1 MEIRF
6 YTKGE
11 MAAEVLPHISKAS
24 AGNRL
29 MFWIN
34 HNPQL
39 LQELKNLGYNKNQK
53 YFTPPQVKAIV
64 ERLVL

>member
-11 MAAEVLPHISKAS
+11 MAAEVLPNISKAS
-24 AGNRL
+24 AVNRL

>member
-6 YTKGE
+6 YTKGK

-24 AGNRL
+24 AVNRL